1 MLADTGID
9 ARATGERVVTAVGL
23 LGLAHGG
30 ADLTGGGV
38 DLAAVAAD
46 PEHFLLV
53 EATFGRLRDLQGRGG
68 VDETLLRGLGFERDD
83 PTVFERDETGE
94 ITHMDGN

>member
-9 ARATGERVVTAVGL
+9 ARATGERVVTTVSL
-23 LGLAHGG
+23 LGLAHGS

-46 PEHFLLV
+46 REHFLLV

-68 VDETLLRGLGFERDD
+68 VGETPLRGIGFERDD